1 MANFLSILGK
11 IFGNKYDKDIKQITP
26 IVDEINKEYENLA
39 NITHD
44 ELRKKTIAFK
54 QQIND
59 FISEEKLQIQQLT
72 KKASLRETNTE
83 DKESLYRQI
92 ENHENTI
99 LEKTEEILNTILP
112 RAFAVVKE
120 TARRFA
126 EHESITVTASE
137 NDKELAA
144 NKDFISI
151 KEHQAIYSTSWDAAG
166 TKIKWDMIHYDVQL
180 IGGIVLHQGKIAEMQ
195 TGEGKT

>member
-1 MANFLSILGK
+1 MANFLSILSK

-26 IVDEINKEYENLA
+26 IVEEINKEYENLA
-39 NITHD
+39 NLTHD

-112 RAFAVVKE
+112 SAFAVVKE

-144 NKDFISI
+144 NKDFVSI
-151 KEHQAIYSTSWDAAG
+151 EGETAIGWWTDFKA
-166 TKIKWDMIHYDVQL
+166 I
-180 IGGIVLHQGKIAEMQ
+180 
-195 TGEGKT
+195 TGPRAFKV